1 MSATVPVP
9 TRTLILDAS
18 IRLMQHRG
26 YRAVGM
32 RDIAEQ
38 VQIKAASLYHH
49 FPSKEM
55 LAAEAMAHYSE
66 IQRERLQALSS
77 RPRIDARLAGY
88 AELFGGMLADGP
100 RLCLYSVLAEA
111 HSALTPPCVEAL
123 ERFAGQNMQWLHA
136 TLEEGLR
143 QQGPPAG
150 SSAAGELAELIFGA
164 FEGYMVLAMVDA
176 APPKA
181 FRKRALALL
190 RLLVPQLMAAPSP
203 PAGRPRTAPR

>member
-1 MSATVPVP
+1 MSATPPVP

-32 RDIAEQ
+32 REIAEQ

-55 LAAEAMAHYSE
+55 LAAEAMAHYGE
-66 IQRERLQALSS
+66 MQRERLQALSS
-77 RPRIDARLAGY
+77 RPRMEARLTGY

-111 HSALTPPCVEAL
+111 HSALTSPCVEAL
-123 ERFAGQNMQWLHA
+123 ERFSAQNVQWLHA
-136 TLEEGLR
+136 TLEEGFRL
-143 QQGPPAG
+143 QGLPTG
-150 SSAAGELAELIFGA
+150 SAAARELAELIFGA

-190 RLLVPQLMAAPSP
+190 RLLVPHLMATVSP
-203 PAGRPRTAPR
+203 PSGRKPVSPR